1 MGRGGF
7 SLFLA
12 FLCVLCDFAERIHV
26 PQSEIRNSRR
36 EVVGTLSKARENL
49 LSRLA
54 FELIKIDFA
63 MLVVG
68 PFLKPE
74 IFQRWLVGVGSI
86 ILIVFL
92 AVGLIFEEG

>member
-1 MGRGGF
+1 MGK
-7 SLFLA
+7 
-12 FLCVLCDFAERIHV
+12 
-26 PQSEIRNSRR
+26 
-36 EVVGTLSKARENL
+36 LSKARRSL

-74 IFQRWLVGVGSI
+74 IFQWWLVGVGIMMI
-86 ILIVFL
+86 IAFL
-92 AVGLIFEEG
+92 AVALIFEEGS